1 MYRQNIVQLSSSPQ
15 PLVLPCI
22 TVPRSQGKGWATTL
36 PSLLH
41 GAPLRTCRIR
51 SQLDI
56 KHEVVGIN
64 ILLSNGIVVT
74 SVKPNARRLP
84 LEATTTAAF
93 AAAHTTFT
101 GGTHKIGCTCL
112 IHSLISLNKI
122 VLFMRRLIV
131 MLFHVGANGL
141 LLFELSER
149 GWKCVPHPLPNDN
162 WNYCV
167 DNAEVFIVIFYQQKA
182 HQRRFAQLNSK

>member
-1 MYRQNIVQLSSSPQ
+1 MYRQNIVQLSSLPQ
-15 PLVLPCI
+15 PLVLPRI

-56 KHEVVGIN
+56 EHEVVGIN
-64 ILLSNGIVVT
+64 ILFSNGIVVT

-101 GGTHKIGCTCL
+101 GGTHKIGCTWL
-112 IHSLISLNKI
+112 IHSLVEQSCVIYEEAHCCVVSCRSQRLASFWI
-122 VLFMRRLIV
+122 VWKRLK
-131 MLFHVGANGL
+131 MC
-141 LLFELSER
+141 S
-149 GWKCVPHPLPNDN
+149 HPLPNDN
-162 WNYCV
+162 WNYCF
-167 DNAEVFIVIFYQQKA
+167 DNDAEVFIVIFYRQKA
-182 HQRRFAQLNSK
+182 HRRRFDQFNSK